1 MEEVF
6 LICDACTVL
15 RDGQHVHTH
24 ERMSE
29 VDSARLVRDMVGRS
43 IENVFDYRV
52 RPLGATALE
61 IRGVTGPGVL
71 SPVSLSVARGE
82 ILGLFGL
89 IGAGRTELLKIIFGA
104 LEKTSGEILLDG
116 ALISLDEPGKAIA
129 AGVVYSTEDR
139 KRDGIIPGASVMEN
153 CNLTARQLHCGRGGL
168 IDEQWERSN
177 VDQQIAAMRVKTPS
191 PFQAI
196 KNLSGGNQQKVI
208 LGRWLS
214 QPLKVLMLDEP
225 TRGIDVGARSEI
237 YQLMFSLAERGL
249 AVIFVSS
256 DLPEVLG
263 LADRV
268 VVMRQGQLSAIFN
281 RGDATPERVLEAAL
295 PIESS
300 STP

>member
-1 MEEVF
+1 
-6 LICDACTVL
+6 
-15 RDGQHVHTH
+15 
-24 ERMSE
+24 
-29 VDSARLVRDMVGRS
+29 
-43 IENVFDYRV
+43 
-52 RPLGATALE
+52 
-61 IRGVTGPGVL
+61 
-71 SPVSLSVARGE
+71 
-82 ILGLFGL
+82 
-89 IGAGRTELLKIIFGA
+89 
-104 LEKTSGEILLDG
+104 
-116 ALISLDEPGKAIA
+116 LDEPGKAIA

-249 AVIFVSS
+249 A
-256 DLPEVLG
+256 
-263 LADRV
+263 DRV